1 MYLFG
6 LISGSIL
13 LALIFHDAFEVMLL
27 PRRVRRKLRFITL
40 LFRYTWNLWSWL
52 AERMALGIRRDTF
65 LSLYGPLSLVMLIG
79 SWVIGLMV
87 GFALIQCSLS
97 FSAEPVSFGAN
108 FLFSGDTFFTLGTAS
123 LTSMSKLRQSVAV
136 LEAGTGLAFLA
147 IVIGYL
153 PVLYQLFSRRETH
166 IIMLDARAGSPPNAT
181 TLLSRHGH
189 RDSMHALDEL
199 LHEWEQ
205 WSAEVVESHL
215 SYPMLSYYRSQ
226 HDNQSWLAALTVIMD
241 SCALVMVG
249 IKTLPTFQARMT
261 FSSARL
267 AVVELGRVLGV
278 KPQVLAETRLAS
290 SDYAQMRA
298 ELKDSGMLIVEDE
311 GAEERLI
318 EFRSTY
324 EPFLTGLAEYL
335 LLTLP
340 GWLPSPLVLDNW
352 QNRSAWPVC
361 ETSGRCSSV
370 QTGLTRNRDAFSR
383 RVPSNQSTF
392 QAARDFLD
400 SSTE

>member
-6 LISGSIL
+6 LISGAIL

-79 SWVIGLMV
+79 SWVIGLIV

-97 FSAEPVSFGAN
+97 FSAQPVSFGAN
-108 FLFSGDTFFTLGTAS
+108 LLLSGDTFFTLGTAS
-123 LTSMSKLRQSVAV
+123 LASMSKLRQSVAV
-136 LEAGTGLAFLA
+136 FEAGTGLAFLA

-249 IKTLPTFQARMT
+249 IKDLPTFQARMT
-261 FSSARL
+261 FSISRL
-267 AVVELGRVLGV
+267 AVVELGRVLAV
-278 KPQVLAETRLAS
+278 KPQVLAETRLTS

-298 ELKDSGMLIVEDE
+298 ELKDSGMLIVDDE

-340 GWLPSPLVLDNW
+340 GWLPSPWCSTTGKIVRVAGLRNVW
-352 QNRSAWPVC
+352 SMQFRPNRPNP
-361 ETSGRCSSV
+361 EI
-370 QTGLTRNRDAFSR
+370 
-383 RVPSNQSTF
+383 
-392 QAARDFLD
+392 
-400 SSTE
+400 

>member
-153 PVLYQLFSRRETH
+153 PSSINCSRAAKHTSSCST
-166 IIMLDARAGSPPNAT
+166 RAPVHHRTQPPYCLAT
-181 TLLSRHGH
+181 AIATACTLLTN
-189 RDSMHALDEL
+189 
-199 LHEWEQ
+199 
-205 WSAEVVESHL
+205 
-215 SYPMLSYYRSQ
+215 Y
-226 HDNQSWLAALTVIMD
+226 
-241 SCALVMVG
+241 C
-249 IKTLPTFQARMT
+249 
-261 FSSARL
+261 
-267 AVVELGRVLGV
+267 
-278 KPQVLAETRLAS
+278 
-290 SDYAQMRA
+290 
-298 ELKDSGMLIVEDE
+298 
-311 GAEERLI
+311 
-318 EFRSTY
+318 
-324 EPFLTGLAEYL
+324 
-335 LLTLP
+335 
-340 GWLPSPLVLDNW
+340 
-352 QNRSAWPVC
+352 
-361 ETSGRCSSV
+361 TSG
-370 QTGLTRNRDAFSR
+370 
-383 RVPSNQSTF
+383 SNG
-392 QAARDFLD
+392 RLK
-400 SSTE
+400 

>member
-79 SWVIGLMV
+79 SWVIGLIV

-97 FSAEPVSFGAN
+97 FGAQPISVGAN
-108 FLFSGDTFFTLGTAS
+108 FLLLGTAT
-123 LTSMSKLRQSVAV
+123 LASMSKLRQSVAV
-136 LEAGTGLAFLA
+136 FEAGTGLAFLA

-181 TLLSRHGH
+181 TLLSRHGQ

-226 HDNQSWLAALTVIMD
+226 HDNN
-241 SCALVMVG
+241 
-249 IKTLPTFQARMT
+249 R
-261 FSSARL
+261 
-267 AVVELGRVLGV
+267 
-278 KPQVLAETRLAS
+278 
-290 SDYAQMRA
+290 
-298 ELKDSGMLIVEDE
+298 
-311 GAEERLI
+311 
-318 EFRSTY
+318 
-324 EPFLTGLAEYL
+324 
-335 LLTLP
+335 
-340 GWLPSPLVLDNW
+340 GWRHW
-352 QNRSAWPVC
+352 Q
-361 ETSGRCSSV
+361 
-370 QTGLTRNRDAFSR
+370 
-383 RVPSNQSTF
+383 
-392 QAARDFLD
+392 
-400 SSTE
+400 

>member
-52 AERMALGIRRDTF
+52 AERMAFGIRRDMF
-65 LSLYGPLSLVMLIG
+65 LSLYGPLSLVMLMG
-79 SWVIGLMV
+79 SWVIGLIV

-97 FSAEPVSFGAN
+97 FSAKPVSLGAN
-108 FLFSGDTFFTLGTAS
+108 LLLSGDTFFTLGTAS
-123 LTSMSKLRQSVAV
+123 LASMSKVRQSVAV
-136 LEAGTGLAFLA
+136 FEAGTGLAFLA

-166 IIMLDARAGSPPNAT
+166 VIMLDARAGSPPNAT
-181 TLLSRHGH
+181 SLLSRHGH
-189 RDSMHALDEL
+189 LDSMHALDEL
-199 LHEWEQ
+199 LHEWEL

-226 HDNQSWLAALTVIMD
+226 HDNQSWLAALAVIMD

-249 IKTLPTFQARMT
+249 IEDPPAFQARRT
-261 FSSARL
+261 FSTARL

-278 KPQVLAETRLAS
+278 KPQVLAETRLTSAE
-290 SDYAQMRA
+290 YAQLRA
-298 ELKDSGMLIVEDE
+298 ELKDSGMLLVADA
-311 GAEERLI
+311 GAEERLM

-352 QNRSAWPVC
+352 QNSPRGRSAKRLVEAVLSKP
-361 ETSGRCSSV
+361 
-370 QTGLTRNRDAFSR
+370 A
-383 RVPSNQSTF
+383 
-392 QAARDFLD
+392 
-400 SSTE
+400 